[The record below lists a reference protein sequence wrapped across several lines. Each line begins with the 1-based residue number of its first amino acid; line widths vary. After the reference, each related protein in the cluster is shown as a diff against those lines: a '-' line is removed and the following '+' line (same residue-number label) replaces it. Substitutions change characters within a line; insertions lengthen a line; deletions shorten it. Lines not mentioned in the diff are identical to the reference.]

1 MDAYP
6 NSQPVCPACGYS
18 LKDLPIQGA
27 CPECGGAYTPVSL
40 AYAEK
45 PGERKRMKTAW
56 LAVLLPVVVLLPI
69 WAARLFTAGA
79 TMAVVALVI
88 LVFPA
93 VVLSMSVVRAAPFH
107 SAGRVLAV
115 SAVSTLIV
123 LLISAVCLDPTVR
136 RSLGL
141 GLDAAIVG
149 GVAIVVL
156 AIVLPGLVLWVWGR
170 VAPRS
175 AAGEPGTRRS

>member
-45 PGERKRMKTAW
+45 PGERKRVKTAW
-56 LAVLLPVVVLLPI
+56 LAVLLPVVVLLPV
-69 WAARLFTAGA
+69 WAARLFMAGA
-79 TMAVVALVI
+79 TMAVVGVVI

-93 VVLSMSVVRAAPFH
+93 VALSVSVARTAPFH
-107 SAGRVLAV
+107 SAARVLAV
-115 SAVSTLIV
+115 SAASTLIV
-123 LLISAVCLDPTVR
+123 LLISAVCLDPAVR

-141 GLDAAIVG
+141 GLDAAIIG

-156 AIVLPGLVLWVWGR
+156 AVVLPGLVLWFWGR
-170 VAPRS
+170 VAPCG
-175 AAGEPGTRRS
+175 AAGEPGPRRS